1 MNRLFRQYYVF
12 RDISYIAEYKGMSR
26 SIDDLGLQ
34 QPSIPTGGSDGV
46 DGLIDIYN
54 SSTVEVKNLLANECN
69 ILLECRCCGNIFRS
83 HLNYLTHKRVYC
95 RTLRS
100 TIASAFSA
108 MALDFAEKALTDLR
122 NDDQGKKEGASP
134 QQQNK
139 GEAGTS
145 SSMKTDSQ
153 PPKRAKGILKR
164 MNLINVVNKRM
175 KHYALSLPNSEHK
188 LELHTLPRISRDVAT
203 TTFVEGQQIMESV
216 PHALVTTD
224 VIPPDR
230 VPVLIPQDNSSR
242 YREMNLRNRKGD
254 SSKNGVARKV
264 GSEELE
270 ILERMGK
277 YQTMMVDLSLLTCLH
292 SDCKEKQ
299 PFSSLFTFAYH
310 LTVKHNRR
318 ATSNKR
324 IPCYLCDFE
333 SETYTTLVEHLKSM
347 HEQYYQEHVAAR
359 STSEELKRGRKGKQ
373 TKIISMRGRSLSPLS
388 DDFLETEESSDGSEE
403 IGYDSAPV
411 LESMA
416 NTEIENV
423 DLAVKDRMDYIIAL
437 VCGDVEKAPVLE
449 DSKYELHSQV
459 LLDESSSKPQVRSKG
474 RPRLSHGKTGQFGK
488 ESPPVSK
495 KKKHGPPIWLRTAR
509 KRMAEN
515 VAIGQI
521 AGPSKITQE
530 SDDEAK
536 HETDL
541 PKKRGR
547 GRKPKPKAENTSKND
562 LEKDE
567 LSGNS
572 DEAEDGRKQRPSRQR
587 RKPNWIDENYVT
599 GFKNKRAR
607 RDDDDID
614 SEYAPA
620 KGQSRPSSRIGQSRS
635 PSRTGSK
642 YAKSADSQRS
652 TPVEP
657 SSAIPGIQSEA
668 SSEETSNS
676 STPASH
682 ESTYHIAT
690 SSHELDSSAARSP
703 LPLSSTML
711 SSTSAENA
719 RDIMT
724 KKTCRLQYT
733 PRARRMKYGDDLFS
747 NVDEEEL
754 ASTSSKDA
762 KGQIASESL
771 NITSGDGRPVS
782 QSRRKQDLST
792 IRENNDEVMIV
803 RYSNGE
809 ASLPK
814 DLSEIPVYLT
824 ETQRDLFFSFIRPA
838 SPSSDGASSAHKCM
852 QCGDII
858 ANISE
863 GRRHAVSHLRIMRLR
878 CSLCGCGSFFCSDMR
893 THLQY
898 RHCDKL
904 HLAPRGY
911 VLPGNVL
918 PCMTQRQA
926 DDLTRVVDAMKPGRV
941 MYTSGKI
948 ISSTNPKPYY
958 PDPII
963 EERVL
968 GTLLPEIDASN
979 DQGRNISA
987 ITTGSTS
994 AAVGKS

>member
-1 MNRLFRQYYVF
+1 MP
-12 RDISYIAEYKGMSR
+12 R
-26 SIDDLGLQ
+26 SVDDLGLQ

-46 DGLIDIYN
+46 DGLIGIYN
-54 SSTVEVKNLLANECN
+54 NSTVEVKNLLANECN
-69 ILLECRCCGNIFRS
+69 VLFECRCCGNIFRS
-83 HLNYLTHKRVYC
+83 SLNYLTHKRVYC

-100 TIASAFSA
+100 IVASAFSTV
-108 MALDFAEKALTDLR
+108 ALDFAEKALAELR
-122 NDDQGKKEGASP
+122 DGDQSKKEGTSP

-145 SSMKTDSQ
+145 SSTKTDSQ

-164 MNLINVVNKRM
+164 TNLINAVNKRI

-203 TTFVEGQQIMESV
+203 TTIVEGQQIMESI
-216 PHALVTTD
+216 PHSLIAVDT
-224 VIPPDR
+224 IPPDR
-230 VPVLIPQDNSSR
+230 VAVVIPQDNSSR

-254 SSKNGVARKV
+254 SAKNGVARKV
-264 GSEELE
+264 GTEELK

-277 YQTMMVDLSLLTCLH
+277 YQTMMVDLSLLTCSH

-310 LTVKHNRR
+310 FTVKHNRR
-318 ATSNKR
+318 ATSNNR

-333 SETYTTLVEHLKSM
+333 SQTYTALIKHLKSA
-347 HEQYYQEHVAAR
+347 HEQYYQEHVTAR
-359 STSEELKRGRKGKQ
+359 STSEFKRGRKGKQ
-373 TKIISMRGRSLSPLS
+373 AKIVLVRGRSLSPLS

-403 IGYDSAPV
+403 TGYDSAPV
-411 LESMA
+411 LELMA
-416 NTEIENV
+416 NVEVENIE
-423 DLAVKDRMDYIIAL
+423 LAVKDRMDHIIAV
-437 VCGDVEKAPVLE
+437 VCGDVERAPLLE
-449 DSKYELHSQV
+449 DSKYKLNIQDLSS
-459 LLDESSSKPQVRSKG
+459 ESSRPQIRSKG
-474 RPRLSHGKTGQFGK
+474 RPRLGHGRAGRFGK
-488 ESPPVSK
+488 VSPSISK
-495 KKKHGPPIWLRTAR
+495 KKKHGPPVWLRTAR
-509 KRMAEN
+509 KRIEN
-515 VAIGQI
+515 VPMVEV
-521 AGPSKITQE
+521 AGPSRTSQE
-530 SDDEAK
+530 SGEEEK
-536 HETDL
+536 HEIDP

-547 GRKPKPKAENTSKND
+547 GRKPKPRARQTPKND
-562 LEKDE
+562 IEKDE

-599 GFKNKRAR
+599 GFKNKRSR
-607 RDDDDID
+607 RNDDDID
-614 SEYAPA
+614 SECAQP
-620 KGQSRPSSRIGQSRS
+620 KNQSRPSSRAGQSRS
-635 PSRTGSK
+635 PSRTQPK
-642 YAKSADSQRS
+642 YVKSTNSRRS
-652 TPVEP
+652 TPTEP
-657 SSAIPGIQSEA
+657 SSTIPGIQSEA

-676 STPASH
+676 STSAPH
-682 ESTYHIAT
+682 ENAYSTVT
-690 SSHELDSSAARSP
+690 NSHELNDDAAQSP
-703 LPLSSTML
+703 LPLSSAG
-711 SSTSAENA
+711 AECTK
-719 RDIMT
+719 DIMT

-733 PRARRMKYGDDLFS
+733 PRARRMKYGDDLLS
-747 NVDEEEL
+747 NVDEEEM
-754 ASTSSKDA
+754 ASTSKDIRGLTTSDNT
-762 KGQIASESL
+762 KIA
-771 NITSGDGRPVS
+771 SGDGRPAS

-803 RYSNGE
+803 RYLDGE

-911 VLPGNVL
+911 VLPGDVL

-968 GTLLPEIDASN
+968 GTVLPEIDASN
-979 DQGRNISA
+979 DHPRNMSA
-987 ITTGSTS
+987 NIIRGANTS
-994 AAVGKS
+994 AEKS

>member
-1 MNRLFRQYYVF
+1 
-12 RDISYIAEYKGMSR
+12 MSR

-34 QPSIPTGGSDGV
+34 QPSIPAGGSDGV
-46 DGLIDIYN
+46 DGLIEIYN
-54 SSTVEVKNLLANECN
+54 NSTLEVKNLLTNECN

-83 HLNYLTHKRVYC
+83 PLNYLTHKRVYC

-108 MALDFAEKALTDLR
+108 MALDFAEKALTELR
-122 NDDQGKKEGASP
+122 NDDQGKKEGTSP
-134 QQQNK
+134 QQNR

-145 SSMKTDSQ
+145 SGTKTDSQ

-164 MNLINVVNKRM
+164 TNLVNVVNKRM

-203 TTFVEGQQIMESV
+203 TTFVEGQQIMESI

-224 VIPPDR
+224 TIPPDR

-264 GSEELE
+264 GSEEVYLFYFILYILGSGSQKKRNRIMSLK

-277 YQTMMVDLSLLTCLH
+277 YQTMMVDLSLLTCSH

-318 ATSNKR
+318 DISNKR

-333 SETYTTLVEHLKSM
+333 SQTYTALIEHLKSV
-347 HEQYYQEHVAAR
+347 HEQYYQEHVTAR

-373 TKIISMRGRSLSPLS
+373 AKIILMRGRSLSPLS

-416 NTEIENV
+416 NMETENI
-423 DLAVKDRMDYIIAL
+423 DLIVKDRMDYIIAL
-437 VCGDVEKAPVLE
+437 VCGDVEKAPNE
-449 DSKYELHSQV
+449 I
-459 LLDESSSKPQVRSKG
+459 SSRPQIRSKG
-474 RPRLSHGKTGQFGK
+474 RPRLIQGKAGQLGK
-488 ESPPVSK
+488 ENPLVSK

-509 KRMAEN
+509 RRMVEN
-515 VAIGQI
+515 VTVDQI
-521 AGPSKITQE
+521 AGSSKIAQE
-530 SDDEAK
+530 SDDEGR
-536 HETDL
+536 HETEL

-547 GRKPKPKAENTSKND
+547 GRKPKPKAEHISKND
-562 LEKDE
+562 FEKDE

-607 RDDDDID
+607 RDDDDMD
-614 SEYAPA
+614 PECTQG
-620 KGQSRPSSRIGQSRS
+620 KGQSRPSSRTGQSRP

-642 YAKSADSQRS
+642 CAKSGDSQRS
-652 TPVEP
+652 TPIEP
-657 SSAIPGIQSEA
+657 SSAIPGMQSEA

-676 STPASH
+676 STPAPH
-682 ESTYHIAT
+682 DSTYNIAT
-690 SSHELDSSAARSP
+690 SSRELDNSAARSP
-703 LPLSSTML
+703 LPLSSVVPSSTGTENTRDIMVML
-711 SSTSAENA
+711 SSENVA
-719 RDIMT
+719 SGVMI

-733 PRARRMKYGDDLFS
+733 PRARRMKYGDDLLS
-747 NVDEEEL
+747 NVDEDEM

-762 KGQIASESL
+762 KGHTASDSA
-771 NITSGDGRPVS
+771 NTASGDGRPAS

-987 ITTGSTS
+987 TTAGT
-994 AAVGKS
+994 ANATVGKS

>member
-1 MNRLFRQYYVF
+1 
-12 RDISYIAEYKGMSR
+12 MSR
-26 SIDDLGLQ
+26 SVDDLGLQ

-54 SSTVEVKNLLANECN
+54 NSTVEVKNLLANECN
-69 ILLECRCCGNIFRS
+69 VLFECRCCGNIFRS
-83 HLNYLTHKRVYC
+83 SLNYLTHKRVYC

-100 TIASAFSA
+100 TVASAFSA
-108 MALDFAEKALTDLR
+108 VALDFAEKALAELR
-122 NDDQGKKEGASP
+122 DGDQSRKEGASP
-134 QQQNK
+134 QHQNK

-145 SSMKTDSQ
+145 SSTKTDSQ

-164 MNLINVVNKRM
+164 TNLINVVNKRI

-203 TTFVEGQQIMESV
+203 TTFVEGQQIMESI
-216 PHALVTTD
+216 PHALVTVDT
-224 VIPPDR
+224 VPADR
-230 VPVLIPQDNSSR
+230 VAVVIPQDNSSR

-254 SSKNGVARKV
+254 SAKNGVARKV
-264 GSEELE
+264 GTEELK

-277 YQTMMVDLSLLTCLH
+277 YQAMMVDLSLLTCSH

-333 SETYTTLVEHLKSM
+333 SQTYTALIDHLKSA
-347 HEQYYQEHVAAR
+347 HEHYYQEHVTAR
-359 STSEELKRGRKGKQ
+359 LTSEELKRGRKGKQ
-373 TKIISMRGRSLSPLS
+373 AKIVLMRGRSLSPLS

-411 LESMA
+411 LELMA
-416 NTEIENV
+416 NMEAENIE
-423 DLAVKDRMDYIIAL
+423 LAVKDRVDYIIAV
-437 VCGDVEKAPVLE
+437 VCGDVEKAPLLE
-449 DSKYELHSQV
+449 DSKYELNAQDLSN
-459 LLDESSSKPQVRSKG
+459 ESSSRLQVRSKG
-474 RPRLSHGKTGQFGK
+474 RPRLGHGKAGQLGK
-488 ESPPVSK
+488 VSPSISK
-495 KKKHGPPIWLRTAR
+495 KKKHGPPVWLRTAR
-509 KRMAEN
+509 KRMEN
-515 VAIGQI
+515 VPMDEV
-521 AGPSKITQE
+521 AGPSRISQE
-530 SDDEAK
+530 SDEEGK
-536 HETDL
+536 HETDP

-547 GRKPKPKAENTSKND
+547 GRKPKPRAGQTSKND
-562 LEKDE
+562 IEKDE

-599 GFKNKRAR
+599 GFKNKRSR

-614 SEYAPA
+614 SEYAQP
-620 KGQSRPSSRIGQSRS
+620 KNQSRPSSRAGQSRS
-635 PSRTGSK
+635 PSGTQPK
-642 YAKSADSQRS
+642 CVKSANSRRS
-652 TPVEP
+652 TPTEP

-676 STPASH
+676 STPAPNENAYSVA
-682 ESTYHIAT
+682 SN
-690 SSHELDSSAARSP
+690 SHELNDGAVQSP
-703 LPLSSTML
+703 LPLSSTG
-711 SSTSAENA
+711 AECA
-719 RDIMT
+719 KDIMT

-733 PRARRMKYGDDLFS
+733 PRARRMKYGDDLLS
-747 NVDEEEL
+747 NVDEEEM
-754 ASTSSKDA
+754 ASTSKDIR
-762 KGQIASESL
+762 GQTTRDST
-771 NITSGDGRPVS
+771 NVTSGDGRPAS

-979 DQGRNISA
+979 DHRRNISA
-987 ITTGSTS
+987 NIIGGVNTS
-994 AAVGKS
+994 AGKS

>member
-1 MNRLFRQYYVF
+1 
-12 RDISYIAEYKGMSR
+12 MSR
-26 SIDDLGLQ
+26 SVDDLGLQ

-54 SSTVEVKNLLANECN
+54 NSTVEVKNLLANECN
-69 ILLECRCCGNIFRS
+69 ILFECRSCGNIFRS
-83 HLNYLTHKRVYC
+83 SLNYLTHKRVYC
-95 RTLRS
+95 RTLHS

-108 MALDFAEKALTDLR
+108 VALDFAEKALAELR
-122 NDDQGKKEGASP
+122 SDDQGKKDGGSP

-139 GEAGTS
+139 GEVGTS
-145 SSMKTDSQ
+145 SGTKTDSQ

-164 MNLINVVNKRM
+164 TNLINVISKRS

-203 TTFVEGQQIMESV
+203 TTFVEGQQIMESI
-216 PHALVTTD
+216 PHALVTVDT
-224 VIPPDR
+224 IPPDR

-264 GSEELE
+264 GSEELK

-277 YQTMMVDLSLLTCLH
+277 YQTMMVDLSLLTCSH

-318 ATSNKR
+318 AVSNKR

-333 SETYTTLVEHLKSM
+333 SQTYATLIEHLKSA

-359 STSEELKRGRKGKQ
+359 STSDELKRGRKGKQ
-373 TKIISMRGRSLSPLS
+373 MKTAQMRGRSLSPLS

-411 LESMA
+411 LELMA
-416 NTEIENV
+416 NMEIENV
-423 DLAVKDRMDYIIAL
+423 ELAVKDRLDYLIAV
-437 VCGDVEKAPVLE
+437 VCGDVEKAPILE
-449 DSKYELHSQV
+449 NSKYELNV
-459 LLDESSSKPQVRSKG
+459 KILPNGSSKPQVRPKG
-474 RPRLSHGKTGQFGK
+474 RPRLSHGKAEQLTK
-488 ESPPVSK
+488 VNPSLSK
-495 KKKHGPPIWLRTAR
+495 KKKHGPPIWLRTVR
-509 KRMAEN
+509 KRMMDS
-515 VAIGQI
+515 VAVDEMMGH
-521 AGPSKITQE
+521 SKISQE
-530 SDDEAK
+530 SDEDAK
-536 HETDL
+536 HEIEP

-547 GRKPKPKAENTSKND
+547 GRKPKPKAEHAPKND
-562 LEKDE
+562 IEKDE

-599 GFKNKRAR
+599 GFKNKRTR
-607 RDDDDID
+607 RDDDDVD
-614 SEYAPA
+614 LEYTQP
-620 KGQSRPSSRIGQSRS
+620 KGLSRPPSRTGQSRPSS
-635 PSRTGSK
+635 TEFK
-642 YAKSADSQRS
+642 CTKNADSQRS
-652 TPVEP
+652 TPVDLC
-657 SSAIPGIQSEA
+657 SNIPGIQSEA
-668 SSEETSNS
+668 SSEETSHS
-676 STPASH
+676 STPAPN
-682 ESTYHIAT
+682 ESTYSLAT
-690 SSHELDSSAARSP
+690 NSHELDSSSTRSA
-703 LPLSSTML
+703 LPLSSTGL
-711 SSTSAENA
+711 SSTGAENSK
-719 RDIMT
+719 DIVT

-733 PRARRMKYGDDLFS
+733 PRARRMKYGDDLLS
-747 NVDEEEL
+747 NVDEEEI
-754 ASTSSKDA
+754 ACTSSKDSKEQA
-762 KGQIASESL
+762 IGDSASS
-771 NITSGDGRPVS
+771 DRRPAS

-979 DQGRNISA
+979 DQGRNIPA
-987 ITTGSTS
+987 ISTGSANT
-994 AAVGKS
+994 VGKS

>member
-1 MNRLFRQYYVF
+1 
-12 RDISYIAEYKGMSR
+12 
-26 SIDDLGLQ
+26 
-34 QPSIPTGGSDGV
+34 
-46 DGLIDIYN
+46 
-54 SSTVEVKNLLANECN
+54 
-69 ILLECRCCGNIFRS
+69 
-83 HLNYLTHKRVYC
+83 
-95 RTLRS
+95 
-100 TIASAFSA
+100 
-108 MALDFAEKALTDLR
+108 
-122 NDDQGKKEGASP
+122 
-134 QQQNK
+134 
-139 GEAGTS
+139 
-145 SSMKTDSQ
+145 
-153 PPKRAKGILKR
+153 
-164 MNLINVVNKRM
+164 
-175 KHYALSLPNSEHK
+175 
-188 LELHTLPRISRDVAT
+188 
-203 TTFVEGQQIMESV
+203 
-216 PHALVTTD
+216 
-224 VIPPDR
+224 
-230 VPVLIPQDNSSR
+230 
-242 YREMNLRNRKGD
+242 
-254 SSKNGVARKV
+254 
-264 GSEELE
+264 
-270 ILERMGK
+270 
-277 YQTMMVDLSLLTCLH
+277 
-292 SDCKEKQ
+292 
-299 PFSSLFTFAYH
+299 
-310 LTVKHNRR
+310 
-318 ATSNKR
+318 
-324 IPCYLCDFE
+324 
-333 SETYTTLVEHLKSM
+333 
-347 HEQYYQEHVAAR
+347 
-359 STSEELKRGRKGKQ
+359 
-373 TKIISMRGRSLSPLS
+373 
-388 DDFLETEESSDGSEE
+388 
-403 IGYDSAPV
+403 
-411 LESMA
+411 
-416 NTEIENV
+416 
-423 DLAVKDRMDYIIAL
+423 AL
-437 VCGDVEKAPVLE
+437 VCGDVEKAPILE
-449 DSKYELHSQV
+449 DSKYELNTQV
-459 LLDESSSKPQVRSKG
+459 LLNEISSRPQVRSKG
-474 RPRLSHGKTGQFGK
+474 RPRLIQGKTGQLGK
-488 ESPPVSK
+488 ENPLVSK

-509 KRMAEN
+509 RRMVEN
-515 VAIGQI
+515 VTIDQI
-521 AGPSKITQE
+521 AGSSKIAQE
-530 SDDEAK
+530 SDDEGRQ
-536 HETDL
+536 ETEV

-547 GRKPKPKAENTSKND
+547 GRKPKPKAEHISKND
-562 LEKDE
+562 IEKDE

-607 RDDDDID
+607 RDDDDMD
-614 SEYAPA
+614 PECVQGKA
-620 KGQSRPSSRIGQSRS
+620 QSRPSSRTGQSRP

-642 YAKSADSQRS
+642 CAKSGDSQRS
-652 TPVEP
+652 TPIEP
-657 SSAIPGIQSEA
+657 SSVIAGMQSEA

-676 STPASH
+676 STPAPH
-682 ESTYHIAT
+682 DSTYNNA
-690 SSHELDSSAARSP
+690 SSSCELDNSAARSP
-703 LPLSSTML
+703 LPLSSIVPSSTGTENTRDIMVML
-711 SSTSAENA
+711 SSENVA
-719 RDIMT
+719 SGVMT

-733 PRARRMKYGDDLFS
+733 PRARRMKYGDDLLS
-747 NVDEEEL
+747 NVDEDEM

-762 KGQIASESL
+762 KGQTAIDSANTASS
-771 NITSGDGRPVS
+771 DGRPAS

-958 PDPII
+958 PDPVI

-987 ITTGSTS
+987 TTAGSS
-994 AAVGKS
+994 NAAVGKS